1 MLIDALMLRDG
12 HAIFSFTYRHSAEF
26 PAKEGII
33 YFLCLMIRQY
43 EIAESRFQLLILSS
57 SPSRVVCVVTDA
69 SVDIAVVH
77 GILLFL
83 LFLLVR
89 GRQLEPVQ
97 RRRQPGRLRQVR
109 EDAG

>member
-1 MLIDALMLRDG
+1 MLRDG

-26 PAKEGII
+26 PAKEGAI
-33 YFLCLMIRQY
+33 YFSFFYDTAQY

-77 GILLFL
+77 GILL

-89 GRQLEPVQ
+89 RRQLEPVQ
-97 RRRQPGRLRQVR
+97 RPRQSGRLRQVR